1 MTRIEDASTRRRL
14 YHRLALRQRGDGGC
28 SDRAL
33 LVVQKAFA
41 DRDAIGG
48 VVIDHLEADP
58 FLHWQ
63 AVQIQCGI
71 AVDVAE
77 ALIAGVREGACEIR
91 GHRDPHERRQRRA
104 LYEVAY
110 LAHPQPPWADPTH
123 PANHRADGPF
133 AVHAE

>member
-1 MTRIEDASTRRRL
+1 MTRIENSSRRRRL

-28 SDRAL
+28 PDRAL

-63 AVQIQCGI
+63 AVQIQCDI

-77 ALIAGVREGACEIR
+77 ALIARVREGAGEIR
-91 GHRDPHERRQRRA
+91 GQRDPHETRPPRGPD
-104 LYEVAY
+104 EGAY
-110 LAHPQPPWADPTH
+110 PAHPQPPGADRT
-123 PANHRADGPF
+123 
-133 AVHAE
+133 